1 MPSFCAF
8 NYSNC
13 ADKEKDKSNYRFS
26 SIVKNNSKKGLKLE
40 SDKGKVVSSNFQE
53 RFNFERKLERTRI
66 KIMLSASP

>member
-26 SIVKNNSKKGLKLE
+26 SILKNNSKKGLKLLKVRREKWLAQIFKKDLTSRENQKEQE
-40 SDKGKVVSSNFQE
+40 SK
-53 RFNFERKLERTRI
+53 
-66 KIMLSASP
+66 

>member
-26 SIVKNNSKKGLKLE
+26 SIVKNNSKKGLKLL
-40 SDKGKVVSSNFQE
+40 KVRREKWLAQIFKKDLTSREN
-53 RFNFERKLERTRI
+53 
-66 KIMLSASP
+66 